1 MYVFDNAAPNARAR
15 LAALADV
22 HDPDTIRHLLATGV
36 TDGWRCL
43 EVGGGLGT
51 ITRWLSQRV
60 GPTGYVLTTDIDT
73 RFLETLGL
81 ANVEVRRH
89 DIIAGPLPDR
99 TFDLAYARLVLEH
112 LSDPD
117 VALDRMTAAIKPGGW
132 LVVEDFETLPAIPG
146 SEEQADRV
154 SRTTAAMRRVA
165 AAAGADQRLGLSL
178 AKRLRARGLLHVN
191 TEGRMRLCRGNTAA
205 ARLARLNFEQLR
217 EPMLA
222 TGHLTIEQ
230 FNADIARLDDE
241 DYEWRSPILWTASGQ
256 RPPGEP
262 A

>member
-1 MYVFDNAAPNARAR
+1 MYVFENAAPNARAR

-22 HDPDTIRHLLATGV
+22 YDPDTIRHLLATGV

-51 ITRWLSQRV
+51 ITRWLSHRV

-81 ANVEVRRH
+81 ANVEVRQH

-99 TFDLAYARLVLEH
+99 TFDLAYARLVLQH

-117 VALDRMTAAIKPGGW
+117 AALDRMTAALKPGGW
-132 LVVEDFETLPAIPG
+132 LVIEDFEVLPAVPG
-146 SEEQADRV
+146 SDEQADRV
-154 SRTTAAMRRVA
+154 SRTAAAMRRVT
-165 AAAGADQRLGLSL
+165 AAAGADQRLGVSLST
-178 AKRLRARGLLHVN
+178 RLRARGLLHVN

-205 ARLARLNFEQLR
+205 ARLARLNFEQFR

-222 TGHLTIEQ
+222 TGQLTIEQ
-230 FNADIARLDDE
+230 FNADVARLDDE
-241 DYEWRSPILWTASGQ
+241 EYEWRSPILWTASGQ

>member
-1 MYVFDNAAPNARAR
+1 MYVFDNAAPHADAR
-15 LAALADV
+15 LAALADI

-89 DIIAGPLPDR
+89 DITAGPLPHR
-99 TFDLAYARLVLEH
+99 TFDLAHTRLVLEH
-112 LSDPD
+112 LSNPD

-132 LVVEDFETLPAIPG
+132 LVVQDFETLPAIPG

-154 SRTTAAMRRVA
+154 SRTMAAMRRVSA
-165 AAAGADQRLGLSL
+165 DAGVDQRLGFSL
-178 AKRLRARGLLHVN
+178 ARRLRARGFLNVN
-191 TEGRMRLCRGNTAA
+191 TEGLTRLCRGNTAS

-217 EPMLA
+217 EPMIA
-222 TGHLTIEQ
+222 AGHLTIEQ